1 MKKTKNP
8 FKNVTPSKVPDPPRA
23 VPRTASAPKSPKAPP
38 AAAPAAAAPAAPAA
52 LASDEFAIEAQDAT
66 IVQLAEER
74 LQNAQLHAQNRKN
87 ERDSLLEQVRTKYQE
102 GGKYVMT
109 SIDIGRGVIERH
121 LAGA

>member
-38 AAAPAAAAPAAPAA
+38 AAAAPAAPAA
-52 LASDEFAIEAQDAT
+52 LAGNEFAIEAQDAT